1 MKLGIISIL
10 LFGFAVAALGQAEPP
25 QLQHANLVTRN
36 TTDLAADVHHIANE
50 KQASWTIYAVPS
62 IAADQ
67 QMCCFNYSGGKVS
80 SCGCALEKQNRG
92 QSIRNIEGTTT
103 EHLEPR
109 PYFYVFLRSESGAV
123 QKVRS
128 LSADCPIDA
137 DDMTVYWLGSQRP
150 ADSVAFLTS
159 LVGTTPEESHGENL
173 TDGAIL
179 AIAYTNDSSADQAL
193 DQFLASTEPSS
204 IRKKA
209 AFWIAQMRG
218 KPGLQKLFAIMHSD
232 SDEQFRAELTFDI
245 SQSKQPEA
253 QEELLR
259 VAHHDQSPHVRGQAL
274 FWLAQKAGQ
283 KIAGAINDAIENDPD
298 TEVKKRAVFAL
309 TQMPE
314 GEGIPLLISVAKTNN
329 NPDVRKQAVFWLGQS
344 HDPRAL
350 DFIESV
356 LTR

>member
-1 MKLGIISIL
+1 MKFGIISIL
-10 LFGFAVAALGQAEPP
+10 LFVFTVAALGQTGPP
-25 QLQHANLVTRN
+25 PLQHANLVTRN
-36 TTDLAADVHHIANE
+36 TSDLPAEVRHIANE
-50 KQASWTIYAVPS
+50 KQASWTVYAVPS

-67 QMCCFNYSGGKVS
+67 QMCCFNSSGGLVS
-80 SCGCALEKQNRG
+80 LCGCALEKNSG
-92 QSIRNIEGTTT
+92 QSIRNCGAATSAN
-103 EHLEPR
+103 LEPR
-109 PYFYVFLRSESGAV
+109 PYFYVFLREQAGAV

-128 LSADCPIDA
+128 FDADCPVDA

-150 ADSVAFLTS
+150 ADSVAFLAS
-159 LVGTTPEESHGENL
+159 LVGATPEESHREHL

-193 DQFLASTEPSS
+193 DQFLRSTEPSS

-218 KPGLQKLFAIMHSD
+218 KPGLQKLIAIMHSD

-259 VAHHDQSPHVRGQAL
+259 VAHQDQSPHVRGQAL

-283 KIAGAINDAIENDPD
+283 KIVGAINDAIENDPD